1 LETNGRSLHSRGSS
15 HAGEDGQGASYI
27 GEGGAC
33 HGNTQDLTH
42 GNFDMMP
49 AVNIYDS
56 LLVTLIGS
64 AGIGIPTVEKATGGG
79 GRVHID
85 VDSINF

>member
-1 LETNGRSLHSRGSS
+1 
-15 HAGEDGQGASYI
+15 
-27 GEGGAC
+27 
-33 HGNTQDLTH
+33 
-42 GNFDMMP
+42 MMP

-56 LLVTLIGS
+56 VLVTLIGS
-64 AGIGIPTVEKATGGG
+64 AGIGIPTVEKATAGG

>member
-1 LETNGRSLHSRGSS
+1 
-15 HAGEDGQGASYI
+15 
-27 GEGGAC
+27 
-33 HGNTQDLTH
+33 
-42 GNFDMMP
+42 MMP